1 MVGCYSEFY
10 YGTSGQSEPQTSYV
24 MYPTAG
30 GSGSQYYTTST
41 PMVRFNFDPAIVG
54 ISENVAGNMELGQ
67 NIPNP
72 ANNTT
77 AINYSVNSNAN
88 VTLTVTDM
96 TGKVVMTINEGTKAA
111 GDYKVT
117 LDASTLAGG
126 MYHYTLSNGETSITK
141 AMSVV
146 K

>member
-1 MVGCYSEFY
+1 MEDLETSEDN
-10 YGTSGQSEPQTSYV
+10 TSFI
-24 MYPTAG
+24 MYPSAG
-30 GSGSQYYTTST
+30 GAGSQYYTNST
-41 PMVRFNFDPAIVG
+41 PMVRLNFDPSIGVT
-54 ISENVAGNMELGQ
+54 ENVVGNMELGQ

-72 ANNTT
+72 FNNTT
-77 AINYSVNSNAN
+77 AINYSVKSNAN

-96 TGKVVMTINEGTKAA
+96 TGKIVMNVNEGTKAA
-111 GDYKVT
+111 GDHKIT